1 VTQDKAPALG
11 QWANAPLVFVL
22 VQVRFL
28 PAAAAGPEN
37 IRDAITARLGQRF
50 TSIVEATQ
58 VGFQINVEGQAGVV
72 TGQTSVAGYDMLAV
86 DMQSMVRVTR
96 DSVSYA
102 TTSYQNSKLFFVD
115 WMEILKALPEVGIKT
130 VNRVGMRYVDFIIPA
145 EGREPEDYVVAPWD
159 ARNMPKLPGANVGPS
174 LIVHMMDVPFPEG
187 MMRLQFMKGF
197 GMPSLPADLQG
208 MLPPVNSQNQNRLGW
223 CGIID
228 TDRWMD
234 AEVPSTEEQLRVS
247 YATIHTDLSQ
257 AFRAMITPFAQEV
270 WNPTSTTGN
279 TP

>member
-1 VTQDKAPALG
+1 MTQAKAPALG

-22 VQVRFL
+22 AQVRFL
-28 PAAAAGPEN
+28 PVAGVGPEN

-58 VGFQINVEGQAGVV
+58 VGFQINMEGQAGVV
-72 TGQTSVAGYDMLAV
+72 TGQTSVAGYDMLAT

-102 TTSYQNSKLFFVD
+102 TTTYLNSTLFFTN
-115 WMEILKALPEVGIKT
+115 WMEILKALPAVGIKT

-145 EGREPEDYVVAPWD
+145 QGHEPEDYVCPPWD
-159 ARNMPKLPGANVGPS
+159 ARNMPKLPGANKGPS
-174 LIVHMMDVPFPEG
+174 LLVHMMDVPFPEG

-197 GMPSLPADLQG
+197 GVPSLPADLQG
-208 MLPPVNSQNQNRLGW
+208 MLPPANSQTQNETGW

-228 TDRWMD
+228 TDRWVD

-247 YATIHTDLSQ
+247 YKTIHAELSQ
-257 AFRAMITPFAQEV
+257 AFQLMITPFAREV
-270 WNPTSTTGN
+270 WNPTSNIGN

>member
-1 VTQDKAPALG
+1 VTQEKASALG
-11 QWANAPLVFVL
+11 QWVNAPLVFVL
-22 VQVRFL
+22 AQVRFL
-28 PAAAAGPEN
+28 PAAGAGPEN
-37 IRDAITARLGQRF
+37 IRDAITTRLDQRF

-58 VGFQINVEGQAGVV
+58 VGFQINMEGQAGVV
-72 TGQTSVAGYDMLAV
+72 TGQTSVAGYDMLAA

-102 TTSYQNSKLFFVD
+102 TTAYQNSKLFFVD
-115 WMEILKALPEVGIKT
+115 WMEILKALPQVGIKT
-130 VNRVGMRYVDFIIPA
+130 VNRLGMRYVDFIIPA
-145 EGREPEDYVVAPWD
+145 EGHEPEDYVCPPWD
-159 ARNMPKLPGANVGPS
+159 ARNMPKLPGANAGPS
-174 LIVHMMDVPFPEG
+174 LLVHMMDVPFPEG

-208 MLPPVNSQNQNRLGW
+208 MLPPANSQTQNRLGW

-234 AEVPSTEEQLRVS
+234 AEVPSNEEQLRVS
-247 YATIHTDLSQ
+247 YETIHADLSQ
-257 AFRAMITPFAQEV
+257 AFQVMITSFAKEV
-270 WNPTSTTGN
+270 WDPTSSTGN